1 MQSITAAD
9 VAKIMMGDQVETV
22 GELECEGMAIAR
34 VSEQGE
40 VEAVACPGPCHGVHP
55 RYREA
60 AEKLA
65 RTPVGETQAPADCE
79 RCKGIGWL
87 EIGTQGAGEAVAFAL
102 TVGMYRGVVL
112 DFKHLDTKT
121 RRDMLLSSIAG
132 TR

>member
-9 VAKIMMGDQVETV
+9 VAKIMQGEQIDAV
-22 GELECEGMAIAR
+22 GELKCEDMAIAR
-34 VSEQGE
+34 VSESGE
-40 VEAVACPGPCHGVHP
+40 IEAVACPSSCHGVHP
-55 RYREA
+55 RYQEA

-65 RTPVGETQAPADCE
+65 KAAVEEAQAPTDCE
-79 RCKGIGWL
+79 RCKGVGWL
-87 EIGTQGAGEAVAFAL
+87 EIGTQAAGEAVAFAL

-112 DFKHLDTKT
+112 DFGDLAPQA